1 MSEETSKQKQASA
14 IVGSDTMKGTADSEF
29 MNEVEKKWQAK
40 EVALTAENERI
51 LGQARERDD
60 SIRCTLSHPTNL
72 YSPQSKGRRIAES
85 TVST

>member
-1 MSEETSKQKQASA
+1 
-14 IVGSDTMKGTADSEF
+14 VADSEF

-60 SIRCTLSHPTNL
+60 SIRCMAPLILTTTST
-72 YSPQSKGRRIAES
+72 QSKGRRTTEPPISAQNG
-85 TVST
+85 TLKTNRG